1 MKKIDAHA
9 HIGEIGGW
17 ANVAAT
23 PQQLLELMDMYE
35 IEKTVICSQ
44 NNEAVYRAISEWPD
58 RFAGAVYVNPL
69 KENCTQLL
77 KQYLEKGFQAV
88 KLNPLRHA
96 FVADD
101 VCVDPVMEMASTIRF
116 LSVFTADI
124 HPTPFPGVLRSRRAL
139 SQCQGDDD
147 SYGTRTRCVYRRK
160 PENGSSLCESV
171 SGNERYA
178 DAYKNQ
184 RGIRECRCR
193 SYPVRH

>member
-23 PQQLLELMDMYE
+23 PQQLLGRIDMYE

-88 KLNPLRHA
+88 KQNPPRHA

-101 VCVDPVMEMASTIRF
+101 VCVDPVMEMAEHYQ
-116 LSVFTADI
+116 VPVGI
-124 HPTPFPGVLRSRRAL
+124 HCGHPP
-139 SQCQGDDD
+139 
-147 SYGTRTRCVYRRK
+147 
-160 PENGSSLCESV
+160 
-171 SGNERYA
+171 
-178 DAYKNQ
+178 
-184 RGIRECRCR
+184 
-193 SYPVRH
+193 

>member
-77 KQYLEKGFQAV
+77 MQYLEKGFQA
-88 KLNPLRHA
+88 
-96 FVADD
+96 
-101 VCVDPVMEMASTIRF
+101 
-116 LSVFTADI
+116 
-124 HPTPFPGVLRSRRAL
+124 
-139 SQCQGDDD
+139 
-147 SYGTRTRCVYRRK
+147 
-160 PENGSSLCESV
+160 
-171 SGNERYA
+171 
-178 DAYKNQ
+178 
-184 RGIRECRCR
+184 
-193 SYPVRH
+193 

>member
-77 KQYLEKGFQAV
+77 MQYLEKGFQAV

-101 VCVDPVMEMASTIRF
+101 VCVDPIMEMAEHYQ
-116 LSVFTADI
+116 VPVCI
-124 HPTPFPGVLRSRRAL
+124 HCGHLEYCASRRAL

>member
-88 KLNPLRHA
+88 KLNPLRRTMY
-96 FVADD
+96 VLILSWRWQ
-101 VCVDPVMEMASTIRF
+101 STIRF

-124 HPTPFPGVLRSRRAL
+124 HPIPFPGVLRFSQSAFPMSR
-139 SQCQGDDD
+139 
-147 SYGTRTRCVYRRK
+147 
-160 PENGSSLCESV
+160 
-171 SGNERYA
+171 
-178 DAYKNQ
+178 
-184 RGIRECRCR
+184 
-193 SYPVRH
+193 

>member
-35 IEKTVICSQ
+35 IEKTVICSE

-101 VCVDPVMEMASTIRF
+101 VCVDPVMEMAEHYQVPVCIHCGHPPYSLPWSIALLAERF
-116 LSVFTADI
+116 PNVKVMMI
-124 HPTPFPGVLRSRRAL
+124 HM
-139 SQCQGDDD
+139 
-147 SYGTRTRCVYRRK
+147 TRCVYRRK

>member
-77 KQYLEKGFQAV
+77 MQYLEKGFQAV

-101 VCVDPVMEMASTIRF
+101 VCVDPIMEMAEHYQVPVCIHCGHPPYSLPWSIALLAERF
-116 LSVFTADI
+116 PNVKVMMI
-124 HPTPFPGVLRSRRAL
+124 HMGHGHGV
-139 SQCQGDDD
+139 
-147 SYGTRTRCVYRRK
+147 YIK

-171 SGNERYA
+171 SGNERDA

>member
-1 MKKIDAHA
+1 M
-9 HIGEIGGW
+9 
-17 ANVAAT
+17 
-23 PQQLLELMDMYE
+23 
-35 IEKTVICSQ
+35 ICIPGNQ
-44 NNEAVYRAISEWPD
+44 RIPD

-88 KLNPLRHA
+88 KLNPLRRPPLWRTMY
-96 FVADD
+96 VLILSWRWQ
-101 VCVDPVMEMASTIRF
+101 STIRF
-116 LSVFTADI
+116 CLYSLRTSTI
-124 HPTPFPGVLRSRRAL
+124 PFLEYCASRRAL

-160 PENGSSLCESV
+160 PEMARRYANL

>member
-69 KENCTQLL
+69 KEN
-77 KQYLEKGFQAV
+77 
-88 KLNPLRHA
+88 
-96 FVADD
+96 
-101 VCVDPVMEMASTIRF
+101 
-116 LSVFTADI
+116 
-124 HPTPFPGVLRSRRAL
+124 
-139 SQCQGDDD
+139 
-147 SYGTRTRCVYRRK
+147 
-160 PENGSSLCESV
+160 
-171 SGNERYA
+171 
-178 DAYKNQ
+178 
-184 RGIRECRCR
+184 
-193 SYPVRH
+193 